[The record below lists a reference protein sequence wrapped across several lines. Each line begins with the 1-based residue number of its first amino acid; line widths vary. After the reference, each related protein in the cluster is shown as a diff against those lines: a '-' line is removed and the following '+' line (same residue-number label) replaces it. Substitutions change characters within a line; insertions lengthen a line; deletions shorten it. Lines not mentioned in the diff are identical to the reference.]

1 MQECIALVPFVGF
14 LRLLG
19 LLRFL
24 RILGLLRLFRLLGL
38 LGLGGRRDGLRSLA
52 PTPRG
57 EGTHYEGK
65 GEDRIDLHNGDM
77 DEEGSGAEPSWV
89 ARLGA

>member
-1 MQECIALVPFVGF
+1 MEERVALVPFVGLLWL

-19 LLRFL
+19 FLRLL

-38 LGLGGRRDGLRSLA
+38 GGRGDGLGSLA

-65 GEDRIDLHNGDM
+65 GEDRIDLHNSDM
-77 DEEGSGAEPSWV
+77 DEEGSAPEPSWV

>member
-38 LGLGGRRDGLRSLA
+38 GGRRDGLRSLA

-65 GEDRIDLHNGDM
+65 GEDRIDLHNSDM